1 MTALSEYQRL
11 ECSGLWRDAPEG
23 QRRAVIVSFGDA
35 TLVISDD
42 RSTRALAHWSLPAVT
57 RANPG
62 KRPALYMPGTEP
74 GEELEI
80 EDDTMI
86 AAIEKVH
93 AILEARR
100 PHPGRLRS
108 VLMGGS
114 LALVLGL
121 GVFWMPGALI
131 GQAASVSPFA
141 KRVEIGEAALADL
154 TTVTGAACHTPEG
167 DRALRKLSDRLLGT
181 GDIVVVPQALKGA
194 VRLPGRII
202 ALGRDM
208 VEDQDT
214 PEVLGGAILA
224 TGVVAQTQD
233 PLLSVLHHAGVGA
246 AFQLLTTG
254 DLPAASLRGYG
265 EWLLTQPP
273 LPVAEEPLLAAF
285 AEKGFSSAPYA
296 YAQDPTGESVLG
308 LIEADPLRGAAAPDP
323 LLSDGEWVTLQA
335 ICDG

>member
-11 ECSGLWRDAPEG
+11 ECPGLWRETPEG

-35 TLVISDD
+35 TLVIADD
-42 RSTRALAHWSLPAVT
+42 RSNRALAHWSLPAVV

-62 KRPALYMPGTEP
+62 KHPAIYMPGLEP

-80 EDDTMI
+80 EDETMI

-114 LALVLGL
+114 VALVLGL
-121 GVFWMPGALI
+121 GVFWLPGALI

-154 TTVTGAACHTPEG
+154 MTVTGAACHTPEG

-181 GDIVVVPQALKGA
+181 GEIVVVPQALKGA

-202 ALGRDM
+202 ALGRGM
-208 VEDQDT
+208 VEDQDS

-224 TGVVAQTQD
+224 TAVVAQTED
-233 PLLSVLHHAGVGA
+233 PLLSVLDHAGMGA

-254 DLPAASLRGYG
+254 DLPADALHGYG

-273 LPVAEEPLLAAF
+273 RAAADEPLLAAF

-308 LIEADPLRGAAAPDP
+308 LIEADPLRGAPAKDP